1 MTTRGELE
9 VGLCR
14 LRTRAYGLRACE
26 DCPIPCQAQRH
37 NLDALKRVTAGM
49 EKVAEQLGL

>member
-26 DCPIPCQAQRH
+26 DCPIPCHAQGN
-37 NLDALKRVTAGM
+37 NLERLKRVEANM
-49 EKVAEQLGL
+49 VEVAEQLGL